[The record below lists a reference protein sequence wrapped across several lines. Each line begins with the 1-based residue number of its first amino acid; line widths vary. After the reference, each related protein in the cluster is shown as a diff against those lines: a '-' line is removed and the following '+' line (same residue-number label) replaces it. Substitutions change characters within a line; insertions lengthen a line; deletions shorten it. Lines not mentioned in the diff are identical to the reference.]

1 MAQKALLKNS
11 DSLGNIRK
19 SLMSFGD
26 GLRSANSTSSKI
38 VSDLNLSNRE
48 KQRAILRAD
57 QIFETRRQAVQRR
70 EREDVIEAGKIGSLT
85 TRATRTITSSTKGFL
100 GRVMDFVG
108 TIFVGWILTNLP
120 TIIKQVQ
127 GLIGR
132 IQELQVILQSW
143 IDNVQEFYTD
153 FTAQL
158 DTFLDRISLIIDDTP
173 LKEADKNNKKLESS
187 VNTIE
192 KDFNRMIQ
200 GFKDFDLKEFLFGKK
215 DKTSSTTGSGT
226 ASTSAGRYIPILNV
240 IGKGEGGY
248 TSIAP
253 GDENPNLTSMT
264 IEDASKAVGLQGGKG
279 AIGRYQLTDP
289 IRQATEA
296 GLDVKTDLFSPENQD
311 KIAISLIKAR
321 GITADMIINNPV
333 EAGKRLAMEF
343 AGIPVLAPTQGYVQ
357 SVERGQSF
365 YRGYNNNKAGNVTPE
380 DVEAAFKQF
389 AQAKVAPNVN
399 RSTKYSKGQNISSVV
414 GQNATVTSLQGMRTN
429 PITGQQSYHS
439 GIDIGCDPGLYISL
453 KVDSEVVGSKFDPGY
468 GNVIDLWV
476 PSLGVQMRFAHN
488 SRIII
493 TSGSVPAGT
502 SFAITGNTGRSLG
515 PHIHFEVDSRRNRT
529 GYKSNMVPDPYVAM
543 IELTTA
549 EIKGNNTASSFT
561 KTSNQTLISSTANR
575 TTTQQSVTP
584 VKNPRTIPIPIPS
597 PNNTTP
603 QQQPAIGGGG
613 SQTVAFNS
621 GDQLNNFVSLILLAE
636 LGNV

>member
-1 MAQKALLKNS
+1 M
-11 DSLGNIRK
+11 
-19 SLMSFGD
+19 
-26 GLRSANSTSSKI
+26 
-38 VSDLNLSNRE
+38 
-48 KQRAILRAD
+48 
-57 QIFETRRQAVQRR
+57 
-70 EREDVIEAGKIGSLT
+70 
-85 TRATRTITSSTKGFL
+85 
-100 GRVMDFVG
+100 
-108 TIFVGWILTNLP
+108 
-120 TIIKQVQ
+120 
-127 GLIGR
+127 
-132 IQELQVILQSW
+132 
-143 IDNVQEFYTD
+143 
-153 FTAQL
+153 
-158 DTFLDRISLIIDDTP
+158 
-173 LKEADKNNKKLESS
+173 
-187 VNTIE
+187 
-192 KDFNRMIQ
+192 
-200 GFKDFDLKEFLFGKK
+200 
-215 DKTSSTTGSGT
+215 
-226 ASTSAGRYIPILNV
+226 

-502 SFAITGNTGRSLG
+502 SFAITGNTGRSTG

-575 TTTQQSVTP
+575 TTTQKSVTP

-613 SQTVAFNS
+613 SQTIAFNS